1 MFIDPSGKGNP
12 HLTDQVA
19 MHAGNEFKRIDLS
32 ADIFERTSTAPTQL
46 TF

>member
-12 HLTDQVA
+12 HLTDQVR
-19 MHAGNEFKRIDLS
+19 MHADNEFKRIDLS
-32 ADIFERTSTAPTQL
+32 AASFKHTATAPIKL